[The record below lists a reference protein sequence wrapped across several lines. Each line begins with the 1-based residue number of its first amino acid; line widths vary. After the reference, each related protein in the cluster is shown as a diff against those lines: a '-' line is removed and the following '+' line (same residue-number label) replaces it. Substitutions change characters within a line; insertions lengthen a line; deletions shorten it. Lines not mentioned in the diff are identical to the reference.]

1 MLWIR
6 RHTTDS
12 DPSVFEK
19 RYACRRYGDIEQ
31 LRMAPQGVLG
41 RDEATGK
48 TYLKIPLP
56 EVEAM
61 NRIVSGLG
69 QLRSGF
75 MGMNRQQ

>member
-1 MLWIR
+1 
-6 RHTTDS
+6 
-12 DPSVFEK
+12 
-19 RYACRRYGDIEQ
+19 
-31 LRMAPQGVLG
+31 MAPQGVLG